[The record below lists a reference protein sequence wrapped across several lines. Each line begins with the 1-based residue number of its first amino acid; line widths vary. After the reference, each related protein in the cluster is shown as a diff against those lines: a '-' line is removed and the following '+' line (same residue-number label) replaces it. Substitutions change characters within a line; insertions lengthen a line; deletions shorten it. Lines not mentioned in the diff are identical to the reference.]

1 MSDFEE
7 IDKAAKA
14 LEAAKRKESKPST
27 RSYEKR
33 TVWRP
38 KRKSSGAKEPICS
51 VSRQH
56 TLRAFSR
63 L

>member
-1 MSDFEE
+1 MSDFNE

-14 LEAAKRKESKPST
+14 LETAKKKESKPST
-27 RSYEKR
+27 RSYERR

-38 KRKSSGAKEPICS
+38 KRKNNGAKEPTCF

-56 TLRAFSR
+56 TLRASSR